1 MKTQKQLLG
10 NLGED
15 LAVEFLEKQGY
26 KIIERNLK
34 TGRVGE
40 IDIIARKDDELIFI
54 EVKTKSNHE
63 TGLPEEEFNFYKKK
77 KMQRAIQ
84 SYLWKN
90 NFQNESIRV
99 DLIAIDVLKQFLPDQ
114 KPEVKIRHYPD
125 MPIFE

>member
-40 IDIIARKDDELIFI
+40 IDIIARKDGELIFI

-63 TGLPEEEFNFYKKK
+63 TGLPEEEFNFHKKK

-90 NFQNESIRV
+90 NFQNEPIRV

>member
-40 IDIIARKDDELIFI
+40 IDIIARKDGELIFI

-63 TGLPEEEFNFYKKK
+63 TCLSEE
-77 KMQRAIQ
+77 
-84 SYLWKN
+84 
-90 NFQNESIRV
+90 
-99 DLIAIDVLKQFLPDQ
+99 
-114 KPEVKIRHYPD
+114 
-125 MPIFE
+125 